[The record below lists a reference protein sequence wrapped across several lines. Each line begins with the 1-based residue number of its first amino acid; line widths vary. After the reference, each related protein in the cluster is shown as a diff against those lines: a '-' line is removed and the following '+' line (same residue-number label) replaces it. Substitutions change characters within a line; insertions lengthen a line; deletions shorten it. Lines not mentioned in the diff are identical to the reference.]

1 MKRTFKLAYIIS
13 LFLCYLSSLFA
24 SELKITKISTENNSY
39 NIVLNNAIT
48 INNIALK
55 NKNDIKI
62 IEFPVYVG
70 KGKIYEQFSV
80 LNREYSLHMASS
92 IFENKIY
99 DFKGETSFKINKF
112 SPVKKDGNIKAFAS
126 VIFEDVLEVECRVM
140 KGKRGL
146 WVAWPANK
154 TPEGWKADFIFV
166 DKELKKRVEN
176 DLIRRYHKEN
186 ERQQNK

>member
-1 MKRTFKLAYIIS
+1 
-13 LFLCYLSSLFA
+13 LSSLFA